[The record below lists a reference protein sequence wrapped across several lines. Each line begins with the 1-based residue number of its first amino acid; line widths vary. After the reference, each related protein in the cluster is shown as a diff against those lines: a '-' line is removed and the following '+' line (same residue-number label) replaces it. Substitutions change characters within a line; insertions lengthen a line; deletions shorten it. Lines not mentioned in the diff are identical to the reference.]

1 MRLNWLK
8 SEGIGNFV
16 ALQGLSDWITADG
29 RMKTTTAFSI
39 FMKKK
44 VILKLKMK
52 QKTRLD
58 STKGI

>member
-44 VILKLKMK
+44 VTLKLKMK
-52 QKTRLD
+52 
-58 STKGI
+58 